1 MNILVTGGAGF
12 IGSHVVDRLLFDGHR
27 VSVLDD
33 LSSGRPENVDA
44 RATLCVCDIRSPEL
58 PGLVAA
64 QQPDAIVHLAAQ
76 ASVVRSVADP
86 AFDASVNIVGTLG
99 LLEAAR
105 YHGIRR
111 VVYVSTGGAAYGDTD
126 VLPTP
131 EDHPIRPT
139 SPYGISKT
147 TAERYLECW
156 AELTGGHAC
165 VLRLANVY
173 GPRQQPHGEA
183 GVVAIFVH
191 RLLTD
196 QPCIIHGD
204 GEQTRD
210 YVYVEDV
217 ADSVGRALVTS
228 APWMVANIGT
238 GCETSV
244 NVLYQMLCHL
254 LGEPRRADHGPARPA
269 EQRRSAL
276 DASRARQILGWVPAT
291 PLETGLRRTLAA
303 SQGPDSHS

>member
-1 MNILVTGGAGF
+1 M
-12 IGSHVVDRLLFDGHR
+12 
-27 VSVLDD
+27 
-33 LSSGRPENVDA
+33 
-44 RATLCVCDIRSPEL
+44 
-58 PGLVAA
+58 AA
-64 QQPDAIVHLAAQ
+64 QHPDAIVHLAAQ

-86 AFDASVNIVGTLG
+86 VFDASVNIVGTLG

-105 YHGIRR
+105 HTGIGR

-126 VLPTP
+126 ALPTP
-131 EDHPIRPT
+131 EDHPIRST

-156 AELTGGHAC
+156 AELTGRHVC

-191 RLLTD
+191 RLLAG
-196 QPCIIHGD
+196 QPCVINGD

-217 ADSVGRALVTS
+217 ADSVSRALAAST
-228 APWMVANIGT
+228 PWMVVNVGT
-238 GCETSV
+238 GRETSV
-244 NVLYQMLCHL
+244 NALHQALGRL
-254 LGEPRRADHGPARPA
+254 LGEPRRAVHGPARPG

-276 DASRARQILGWVPAT
+276 DPSRAQRILGWTAT
-291 PLETGLRRTLAA
+291 TSLEVGLRRTLAA
-303 SQGPDSHS
+303 SQGLDWHLVRP